1 MAAGVPEA
9 RRRKLAAILA
19 ADVAGYSRLVGTD
32 EDGTL
37 ARLRALFRGAVQ
49 PAVAAHRGR
58 VFKLMGDAF
67 LAEFPSEVDT
77 VLCAAALQE
86 AAEARAA
93 GEPEDRRIRLRVGV
107 HLGGVVA
114 EGGDLLGGTG

>member
-1 MAAGVPEA
+1 MATGVPEA
-9 RRRKLAAILA
+9 RRRRLAAILA
-19 ADVAGYSRLVGTD
+19 ADVAGYSRLIGRD

-37 ARLRALFRGAVQ
+37 AHLRSLFRGAVQ

-67 LAEFPSEVDT
+67 LAEFPSEVDA

-86 AAEARAA
+86 AAEARASM
-93 GEPEDRRIRLRVGV
+93 
-107 HLGGVVA
+107 
-114 EGGDLLGGTG
+114 EGITMRAAA